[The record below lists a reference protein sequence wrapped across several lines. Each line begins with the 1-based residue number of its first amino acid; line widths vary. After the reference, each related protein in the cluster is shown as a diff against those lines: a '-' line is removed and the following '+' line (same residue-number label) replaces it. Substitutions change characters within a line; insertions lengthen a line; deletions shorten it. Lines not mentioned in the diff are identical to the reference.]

1 MRGRSPS
8 PARRVLLQPAIGAA
22 RAQRGAALLLAM
34 LILTLVATL
43 AAGMVW
49 QQERSL
55 RVEAAER
62 ARAQSLWILSGALD
76 WARLILR
83 EDLRSARNQGQP
95 PVDSLDEPWATP
107 LAEARLSTFLAADR
121 DNNVDSGPEAFI
133 SGAIVDAQARWNL
146 RRLVDAS
153 GNIVLTEYAVLEA
166 LCNRANL
173 PGGTAAQ
180 LAEGLRQAWGPPTAA
195 AAAGQ
200 PSPAMPLP
208 GFADVP
214 LAPERLV
221 DLSWLGVAPEALQ
234 RLAPWMD
241 ILPVPT
247 PVNLNTAPREVL
259 AAAVDGLDL
268 GGAERLV
275 QARQR
280 KPFASIEEAKA
291 LLGETQMNDATRVS
305 VSSAWFE
312 VTGRLRLEDRAV
324 EERSLLER
332 RPNEVVV
339 VRRER
344 LNLVLGRPS

>member
-1 MRGRSPS
+1 VAA
-8 PARRVLLQPAIGAA
+8 PA
-22 RAQRGAALLLAM
+22 RGAALLLAM

-43 AAGMVW
+43 AGGMVW
-49 QQERSL
+49 QQNRSL
-55 RVEAAER
+55 QVEAAER

-83 EDLRSARNQGQP
+83 EDLRSSRNQGQP

-121 DNNVDSGPEAFI
+121 DNNADGGPEAFI

-146 RRLVDAS
+146 RRLVDAT
-153 GNIVLTEYAVLEA
+153 GKVVPAEFATLES
-166 LCNRANL
+166 LCSQANL
-173 PGGTAAQ
+173 PSGTATR
-180 LAEGLRQAWGPPTAA
+180 LAEGLRAAWA
-195 AAAGQ
+195 
-200 PSPAMPLP
+200 PAPVP
-208 GFADVP
+208 GSGEVLSAEMP
-214 LAPERLV
+214 LAPVRLA
-221 DLSWLGVAPEALQ
+221 DLAWLGLEPEALKK
-234 RLAPWMD
+234 LALWVD

-259 AAAVDGLDL
+259 TAAIDGLDL
-268 GGAERLV
+268 GSAERLV

-280 KPFASIEEAKA
+280 KPFANVEEAKA
-291 LLGETQMNDATRVS
+291 LLSEVQMQDASRVS

-332 RPNEVVV
+332 RANEVVV

-344 LNLVLGRPS
+344 LNLMLGPTP